1 MRLASEIIENV
12 ASEWFISKN
21 MQILSTKLKEG
32 PHGISW
38 KRGARSDN
46 LVRLP
51 WYPPLLSTTCSRPI
65 SSLGH
70 QGERTVS
77 SEAPKFLNNVQ

>member
-32 PHGISW
+32 PHGIS
-38 KRGARSDN
+38 
-46 LVRLP
+46 
-51 WYPPLLSTTCSRPI
+51 
-65 SSLGH
+65 
-70 QGERTVS
+70 
-77 SEAPKFLNNVQ
+77 